1 MRIVLI
7 GAGGGIGNALL
18 RRCADML
25 PSTQIEATYLNRHPD
40 INGGKVNWHQL
51 DLTKE
56 DQIETFSHQ
65 FEQVDW
71 LINCVGILHC
81 KHHGPEKSIRQLD
94 SDFFMDNI
102 KRNTLPTL
110 LLAKYFQDKLM
121 PNSTNP
127 QTYAK
132 LVTLSARVGSI
143 GDNRLG
149 GWYSYRASKTA
160 LNMAIK
166 TLHLEWQR
174 MNRDIAVMA
183 LHPGTTDTELS
194 RPFQRNLPDG
204 QLMSAEQGAEH
215 LFTQIANLTL
225 EDSGGFMDFKGRPI
239 PW

>member
-1 MRIVLI
+1 
-7 GAGGGIGNALL
+7 
-18 RRCADML
+18 ML

-132 LVTLSARVGSI
+132 LVTLSDAWVVLEIIALVDGIAIAHRKLHSI
-143 GDNRLG
+143 
-149 GWYSYRASKTA
+149 WQSKRYI
-160 LNMAIK
+160 LNGK
-166 TLHLEWQR
+166 E
-174 MNRDIAVMA
+174 
-183 LHPGTTDTELS
+183 
-194 RPFQRNLPDG
+194 
-204 QLMSAEQGAEH
+204 
-215 LFTQIANLTL
+215 
-225 EDSGGFMDFKGRPI
+225 
-239 PW
+239 

>member
-1 MRIVLI
+1 
-7 GAGGGIGNALL
+7 
-18 RRCADML
+18 
-25 PSTQIEATYLNRHPD
+25 
-40 INGGKVNWHQL
+40 
-51 DLTKE
+51 
-56 DQIETFSHQ
+56 
-65 FEQVDW
+65 
-71 LINCVGILHC
+71 
-81 KHHGPEKSIRQLD
+81 
-94 SDFFMDNI
+94 MDNI

-204 QLMSAEQGAEH
+204 QLMSAELG
-215 LFTQIANLTL
+215 LNTCLP
-225 EDSGGFMDFKGRPI
+225 R
-239 PW
+239 

>member
-1 MRIVLI
+1 M
-7 GAGGGIGNALL
+7 
-18 RRCADML
+18 
-25 PSTQIEATYLNRHPD
+25 
-40 INGGKVNWHQL
+40 
-51 DLTKE
+51 
-56 DQIETFSHQ
+56 
-65 FEQVDW
+65 
-71 LINCVGILHC
+71 GILHC

-132 LVTLSARVGSI
+132 LVSLSARVGSI

-225 EDSGGFMDFKGRPI
+225 EDSGSFMDFKGQPI